1 METYEIIAQAI
12 GIIAMSINILS
23 YQQKEQRK
31 IIIMQ
36 LFGAT
41 LFAVNMF
48 MIGAT
53 VGGILNAVGAV
64 RAIVY
69 SNKKKFRADTLIWV
83 FGFGILYLT
92 SYVLTF
98 TVFGK
103 EPTVTNIIVEFLPL
117 IGMFAT
123 GIGFYLTD
131 AKAVRRMGLISSPSW
146 LIYNIFNVAIG
157 GIICEILAIFSII
170 IGMIRHDR
178 KKS

>member
-1 METYEIIAQAI
+1 METYEIIAQAL
-12 GIIAMSINILS
+12 GIIAMSINIIS

-36 LFGAT
+36 LFGST

-69 SNKKKFRADTLIWV
+69 SNKKKFRADKLIWV
-83 FGFGILYLT
+83 FVFGILSLT

-98 TVFGK
+98 TIFGK

-117 IGMFAT
+117 IGMLAT
-123 GIGFYLTD
+123 GIGFYLTE
-131 AKAVRRMGLISSPSW
+131 AKTVRRMGLISSPSW
-146 LIYNIFNVAIG
+146 LIYNIFNFAIG

-170 IGMIRHDR
+170 IGMLRHDR
-178 KKS
+178 KK

>member
-12 GIIAMSINILS
+12 GIVAMSLNIIS

-36 LFGAT
+36 LFGAA

-48 MIGAT
+48 MIGAY

-64 RAIVY
+64 RAVVY
-69 SNKKKFRADTLIWV
+69 SDKKKFRTDRLIWV

-103 EPTVTNIIVEFLPL
+103 EPTASNIIVEFLPL

-131 AKAVRRMGLISSPSW
+131 AKSVRRMGLISSPSW
-146 LIYNIFNVAIG
+146 LVYNIFNFAIG

-170 IGMIRHDR
+170 IGMLRHDR
-178 KKS
+178 KK